1 MERKTWYLQFFIMQL
16 FILGCTMPSYALP
29 KLQIYIPGATYDIA
43 SETWIIN
50 SYDYELW
57 VVGAKEEIFDVKIA
71 LATPLNEEGTITLS
85 WLDPESSSYTNVN
98 GNSVE
103 EITLSEDGAMGYE
116 EYRASYETGAPDPN
130 TYGFAQNQT
139 PLMGDG
145 SQLPP
150 HGVFPT
156 DFFEYYIGNF
166 GTNELVYDFSPPEG
180 YDGDTYSIDDFSE
193 LSQDWGDIKKFHL
206 NVDGYTWVDIVAY
219 DHYVQS
225 NSKAHYV
232 FTPFSHDGGGG
243 AQIPEP
249 ATFMLF
255 GCGCLVLGRTLKGRG

>member
-1 MERKTWYLQFFIMQL
+1 
-16 FILGCTMPSYALP
+16 MPSYALP
-29 KLQIYIPGATYDIA
+29 KLQIYIPGATYDIN

-85 WLDPESSSYTNVN
+85 WLDPKSSSYTDAN

-103 EITLSEDGAMGYE
+103 EITLAEDGAMGYD
-116 EYRASYETGAPDPN
+116 EYRTSYETGAPDPSS
-130 TYGFAQNQT
+130 YGFAENQT

-193 LSQDWGDIKKFHL
+193 LSQDWGEIKKFHL

-232 FTPFSHDGGGG
+232 FTPFSQDGGRRCASPRAGNLYALWLRLPG
-243 AQIPEP
+243 
-249 ATFMLF
+249 F
-255 GCGCLVLGRTLKGRG
+255 GENLKRKGVMAGRLLL